1 MVAAQLPEAGF
12 ITISELERTNPLGRF
27 PEIEVR
33 DQEPGRAAVIALQRL
48 TAEPGRNHCFA
59 ADQIRHRNIGCVA
72 FLAGR
77 ERVIGRW
84 LKLGIGQERIDGY
97 PFPDRIELCPVGHAV
112 DIPFPCG
119 LRQGIECLPIPRLD
133 RARAVLE
140 CKCPFFGP
148 DVGGEA
154 GGHHRETVGYAFS
167 FGIPIGGAI
176 GLAFGGIIATAF
188 DWRTAFITMGAAG
201 LLIAPV
207 FRWLVRDPVRG
218 GAEHGPVEHGPAD
231 ERPKLAA
238 AIRII
243 ARKPA
248 FWLISFGSALGS
260 TASYGISFWIPS
272 FYVRSFDMPL
282 SQVTLLYAAI
292 ILSGGITG
300 IWLGAWLGD
309 RIGPRRP
316 GAYIAIPMWALL
328 VSIPFFALAVLA
340 TSPML
345 SMGLLFIPT
354 MLGSMGYGTVL
365 AAVQNVVPATL
376 RSTASALFLFIN
388 NLIGLGLGSAVLG
401 FISDKLTQ
409 QYGAQSL
416 RYALLSGALFYLA
429 AAIFYLMA
437 ARRVAKDWEA

>member
-1 MVAAQLPEAGF
+1 MGRSERETAGTGRIGNRYLVLALLLLVYIFNFADRMLLGVMATPIKDELHLTDGQLGLLGGTAFALLYATLGVPIGWLADRYSRSWIITVSLCIWSGF
-12 ITISELERTNPLGRF
+12 TALCGFATGFVTLFLTRLG
-27 PEIEVR
+27 V
-33 DQEPGRAAVIALQRL
+33 
-48 TAEPGRNHCFA
+48 
-59 ADQIRHRNIGCVA
+59 
-72 FLAGR
+72 
-77 ERVIGRW
+77 
-84 LKLGIGQERIDGY
+84 GI
-97 PFPDRIELCPVGHAV
+97 
-112 DIPFPCG
+112 
-119 LRQGIECLPIPRLD
+119 
-133 RARAVLE
+133 
-140 CKCPFFGP
+140 
-148 DVGGEA
+148 GEA
-154 GGHHRETVGYAFS
+154 GGVAPSYSMIADYFGPGERARALGVFS

-218 GAEHGPVEHGPAD
+218 GAEHRPVEHGPAD

-316 GAYIAIPMWALL
+316 GAYIAIPMCALL

>member
-1 MVAAQLPEAGF
+1 MGRSERETAGTGRIGNRYLVLALLLLVYIFNFADRMLLGVMATPIKDELHLTDGQLGLLGGTAFALLYATLGVPIGWLADRYSRSWIITVSLCIWSGF
-12 ITISELERTNPLGRF
+12 TALCGFATGFVTLFLTRLG
-27 PEIEVR
+27 V
-33 DQEPGRAAVIALQRL
+33 
-48 TAEPGRNHCFA
+48 
-59 ADQIRHRNIGCVA
+59 
-72 FLAGR
+72 
-77 ERVIGRW
+77 
-84 LKLGIGQERIDGY
+84 GI
-97 PFPDRIELCPVGHAV
+97 
-112 DIPFPCG
+112 
-119 LRQGIECLPIPRLD
+119 
-133 RARAVLE
+133 
-140 CKCPFFGP
+140 
-148 DVGGEA
+148 GEA
-154 GGHHRETVGYAFS
+154 GGVAPSYSMIADYFGPGERARALGVFS

-316 GAYIAIPMWALL
+316 GAYIAIPMCALL

>member
-1 MVAAQLPEAGF
+1 MMGRSEQEIARTGWIGNRYLVLGLLLLVYIFNFADRMLLGVMATPIKAELHLTDVQLGLIGGTAFALLYATLGVPIGWLADRRSRSWIITAALCIWSGF
-12 ITISELERTNPLGRF
+12 T
-27 PEIEVR
+27 
-33 DQEPGRAAVIALQRL
+33 ALC
-48 TAEPGRNHCFA
+48 GFA
-59 ADQIRHRNIGCVA
+59 TGFVTL
-72 FLAGR
+72 FLAR
-77 ERVIGRW
+77 
-84 LKLGIGQERIDGY
+84 LG
-97 PFPDRIELCPVGHAV
+97 VG
-112 DIPFPCG
+112 I
-119 LRQGIECLPIPRLD
+119 
-133 RARAVLE
+133 
-140 CKCPFFGP
+140 
-148 DVGGEA
+148 GEA
-154 GGHHRETVGYAFS
+154 GGVAPSYSMIADYFGPGERARALGVFS

-176 GLAFGGIIATAF
+176 GLAFGGVIATTF
-188 DWRTAFITMGAAG
+188 DWRTAFIAMGIAG
-201 LLIAPV
+201 LLVAPF
-207 FRWLVRDPVRG
+207 FRLLVRDPVRG
-218 GAEHGPVEHGPAD
+218 GAEQGSIG

-292 ILSGGITG
+292 ILSGGIAG

-316 GAYIAIPMWALL
+316 GAYLAIPMFALL

-340 TSPML
+340 ESPMM

-365 AAVQNVVPATL
+365 AAVQNVVPASL

-388 NLIGLGLGSAVLG
+388 NLIGLGVGSAVLG
-401 FISDKLTQ
+401 FISDRLAQ

-416 RYALLSGALFYLA
+416 RYALLSGATFYLA

-437 ARRVAKDWEA
+437 SRRVAKDWEA

>member
-1 MVAAQLPEAGF
+1 MMGRSEQEIARTGWIGNRYLVLGLLLLVYIFNFADRMLLGVMATPIKAELHLTDVQLGLIGGTAFALLYATLGVPIGWLADRRSRSWIITAALCIWSGF
-12 ITISELERTNPLGRF
+12 T
-27 PEIEVR
+27 
-33 DQEPGRAAVIALQRL
+33 ALC
-48 TAEPGRNHCFA
+48 GFA
-59 ADQIRHRNIGCVA
+59 TGFVTL
-72 FLAGR
+72 FLAR
-77 ERVIGRW
+77 
-84 LKLGIGQERIDGY
+84 LG
-97 PFPDRIELCPVGHAV
+97 VG
-112 DIPFPCG
+112 I
-119 LRQGIECLPIPRLD
+119 
-133 RARAVLE
+133 
-140 CKCPFFGP
+140 
-148 DVGGEA
+148 GEA
-154 GGHHRETVGYAFS
+154 GGVAPSYSMIADYFGPGERARALGVFS

-176 GLAFGGIIATAF
+176 GLAFGGVIATTF
-188 DWRTAFITMGAAG
+188 DWRTAFIAMGIAG
-201 LLIAPV
+201 LLVAPF
-207 FRWLVRDPVRG
+207 FRLLVRDPVRG
-218 GAEHGPVEHGPAD
+218 GAEQGSIG

-292 ILSGGITG
+292 ILSGGIAG

-316 GAYIAIPMWALL
+316 GAYLAIPMFALL
-328 VSIPFFALAVLA
+328 VSIPFFGLAVLA
-340 TSPML
+340 ESPMM

-365 AAVQNVVPATL
+365 AAVQNVVPASL

-388 NLIGLGLGSAVLG
+388 NLIGLGVGSAVLG
-401 FISDKLTQ
+401 FISDRLAQ

-416 RYALLSGALFYLA
+416 RYALLSGATFYLA

-437 ARRVAKDWEA
+437 SRRVAKDWEA

>member
-1 MVAAQLPEAGF
+1 MGRSERETAGTGRIGNRYLVLALLLLVYIFNFADRMLLGVMATPIKDELHLTDGQLGLLGGTAFALLYATLGVPIGWLADRYSRSWIITVSLCIWSGF
-12 ITISELERTNPLGRF
+12 TALCGFATGFVTLFLTRLG
-27 PEIEVR
+27 V
-33 DQEPGRAAVIALQRL
+33 
-48 TAEPGRNHCFA
+48 
-59 ADQIRHRNIGCVA
+59 
-72 FLAGR
+72 
-77 ERVIGRW
+77 
-84 LKLGIGQERIDGY
+84 GI
-97 PFPDRIELCPVGHAV
+97 
-112 DIPFPCG
+112 
-119 LRQGIECLPIPRLD
+119 
-133 RARAVLE
+133 
-140 CKCPFFGP
+140 
-148 DVGGEA
+148 GEA
-154 GGHHRETVGYAFS
+154 GGVAPSYSMIADYFGPGERARALGVFS

>member
-1 MVAAQLPEAGF
+1 MMGRSEQEIARTGWIGNRYLVLGLLLLVYIFNFADRMLLGVMATPIKAELHLTDVQLGLIGGTAFALLYATLGVLIGWLADRRSRSWIITAALCIWSGF
-12 ITISELERTNPLGRF
+12 T
-27 PEIEVR
+27 
-33 DQEPGRAAVIALQRL
+33 ALC
-48 TAEPGRNHCFA
+48 GFA
-59 ADQIRHRNIGCVA
+59 TGFVTL
-72 FLAGR
+72 FLAR
-77 ERVIGRW
+77 
-84 LKLGIGQERIDGY
+84 LG
-97 PFPDRIELCPVGHAV
+97 VG
-112 DIPFPCG
+112 I
-119 LRQGIECLPIPRLD
+119 
-133 RARAVLE
+133 
-140 CKCPFFGP
+140 
-148 DVGGEA
+148 GEA
-154 GGHHRETVGYAFS
+154 GGVAPSYSMIADYFGPGERARALGVFS

-176 GLAFGGIIATAF
+176 GLAFGGVIATTF
-188 DWRTAFITMGAAG
+188 DWRTAFIAMGIAG
-201 LLIAPV
+201 LLVAPF
-207 FRWLVRDPVRG
+207 FRLLVRDPVRG
-218 GAEHGPVEHGPAD
+218 GAEQGPVG

-292 ILSGGITG
+292 ILSGGIAG

-316 GAYIAIPMWALL
+316 GAYLAIPMFALL

-340 TSPML
+340 ESPMM

-365 AAVQNVVPATL
+365 AAVQNVVPASL

-388 NLIGLGLGSAVLG
+388 NLIGLGVGSAVLG
-401 FISDKLTQ
+401 FISDRLAQ

-416 RYALLSGALFYLA
+416 RYALLSGATFYLA

-437 ARRVAKDWEA
+437 SRRVAKDWEA

>member
-1 MVAAQLPEAGF
+1 MMGRSEQEIARTGWIGNRYLVLGLLLLVYIFNFADRMLLGVMATPIKAELHLTDVQLGLIGGTAFALLYATLGVPIGWLADRRSRSWIITAALCIWSGF
-12 ITISELERTNPLGRF
+12 T
-27 PEIEVR
+27 
-33 DQEPGRAAVIALQRL
+33 ALC
-48 TAEPGRNHCFA
+48 GFA
-59 ADQIRHRNIGCVA
+59 TGFVSL
-72 FLAGR
+72 FLAR
-77 ERVIGRW
+77 
-84 LKLGIGQERIDGY
+84 LG
-97 PFPDRIELCPVGHAV
+97 VG
-112 DIPFPCG
+112 I
-119 LRQGIECLPIPRLD
+119 
-133 RARAVLE
+133 
-140 CKCPFFGP
+140 
-148 DVGGEA
+148 GEA
-154 GGHHRETVGYAFS
+154 GGVAPSYSMIADYFGPGERARALGVFS

-176 GLAFGGIIATAF
+176 GLAFGGVIATTF
-188 DWRTAFITMGAAG
+188 DWRTAFIAMGIAG
-201 LLIAPV
+201 LLVAPF
-207 FRWLVRDPVRG
+207 FRLLVRDPVRG
-218 GAEHGPVEHGPAD
+218 GAEQGSIG

-292 ILSGGITG
+292 ILSGGIAG

-316 GAYIAIPMWALL
+316 GAYLAIPMFALL

-340 TSPML
+340 ESPMM

-365 AAVQNVVPATL
+365 AAVQNVVPASL

-388 NLIGLGLGSAVLG
+388 NLIGLGVGSAVLG
-401 FISDKLTQ
+401 FISDRLAQ

-416 RYALLSGALFYLA
+416 RYALLSGATFYLA

-437 ARRVAKDWEA
+437 SRRVAKDWEA